1 MTAINSTMFDT
12 PNRGNQS
19 LNINQ
24 LSPELGNIAYQ
35 ESDSLLAGN
44 NVSSTYTLNNT
55 VALNYGIT
63 GNQSAKTLADISA
76 KIYANQSPKYTGNQS
91 GEYFS
96 GYKSA
101 DILRYSNLSHSKCGE
116 FTPFIKG
123 DFSHLSKVGKS
134 RYLNSFISKNGKI
147 EFCES
152 IKGKIIEFLQSIKKG
167 NIELLDTT
175 KKERIEFLES
185 IKKGSQS
192 ATLGNVDIKYRASE
206 NINISL
212 LLWDGKY
219 QFLGLTPNLSSSLR
233 QAVLTHALN
242 EVSAEAVLICSNRS
256 SSKRICFIVLPERSN
271 AFFSFFSCIGNYHGY
286 NDYEYGNYRDT
297 ITQWLLTKKAMPR
310 SALTLTGHLITNDS
324 LIIEVTMS
332 KHNTP
337 VTGRTSLTPNQSYRW
352 LFLALNRSDYT
363 AKPCRIAVTASNEHD
378 ARLMLVRDYI
388 LSFAGRL
395 PAQEVA
401 HA

>member
-1 MTAINSTMFDT
+1 MTAINLQMVST
-12 PNRGNQS
+12 PKAVYQS
-19 LNINQ
+19 SNINQ

-35 ESDSLLAGN
+35 VNDSLLAGN

-63 GNQSAKTLADISA
+63 GNQSDKLSSGYSVNILAQQLAKTLADVSA
-76 KIYANQSPKYTGNQS
+76 KIYANQSPKFTGNQS

-101 DILRYSNLSHSKCGE
+101 DILRYSNLSHSKDGK
-116 FTPFIKG
+116 FTPFAKG

-147 EFCES
+147 EFCQS
-152 IKGKIIEFLQSIKKG
+152 IKGKI
-167 NIELLDTT
+167 
-175 KKERIEFLES
+175 IEFLES

-206 NINISL
+206 NYENSIHLVIGKGNNLELIQKCAIHHLRLWVIVGYSKNALAKSSVRIGVLNLYKATHDAPSVFFCVHAYAHLLNAVSYRAESMVAAAEQPKGWLVSL
-212 LLWDGKY
+212 Y
-219 QFLGLTPNLSSSLR
+219 
-233 QAVLTHALN
+233 A
-242 EVSAEAVLICSNRS
+242 
-256 SSKRICFIVLPERSN
+256 SN
-271 AFFSFFSCIGNYHGY
+271 ANSTVVTTPEIGVSG
-286 NDYEYGNYRDT
+286 G
-297 ITQWLLTKKAMPR
+297 
-310 SALTLTGHLITNDS
+310 DS
-324 LIIEVTMS
+324 LALYKEIIVMMA
-332 KHNTP
+332 TP
-337 VTGRTSLTPNQSYRW
+337 TQTQFKF
-352 LFLALNRSDYT
+352 LFLSIKRSDTT

>member
-1 MTAINSTMFDT
+1 MLTYQEKTSFLV
-12 PNRGNQS
+12 GNQ
-19 LNINQ
+19 
-24 LSPELGNIAYQ
+24 
-35 ESDSLLAGN
+35 
-44 NVSSTYTLNNT
+44 
-55 VALNYGIT
+55 
-63 GNQSAKTLADISA
+63 SA
-76 KIYANQSPKYTGNQS
+76 KIYANQSPKFTGNQS
-91 GEYFS
+91 AKHF
-96 GYKSA
+96 A
-101 DILRYSNLSHSKCGE
+101 NLKRGE
-116 FTPFIKG
+116 FTPFAKG

-152 IKGKIIEFLQSIKKG
+152 IKGKIIEFFESIKKG
-167 NIELLDTT
+167 EIELLDTI
-175 KKERIEFLES
+175 KKERIEFCQS

-192 ATLGNVDIKYRASE
+192 ATLGNVDIEYRASE

-212 LLWDGKY
+212 LLWHGKY
-219 QFLGLTPNLSSSLR
+219 QLLGSMPNLSSSLR

-271 AFFSFFSCIGNYHGY
+271 AFFSFFSCIGNYHSY
-286 NDYEYGNYRDT
+286 NDHEYGNYRDA

-310 SALTLTGHLITNDS
+310 SALTLTGHLITTDNEA
-324 LIIEVTMS
+324 IEVTMS

-337 VTGRTSLTPNQSYRW
+337 ITGRTSLTPNQSYRW

-363 AKPCRIAVTASNEHD
+363 AKPCRITITASNEHD
-378 ARLMLVRDYI
+378 ARLMLVRDYMLI
-388 LSFAGRL
+388 FAGRL